1 MADLSDYR
9 KEIDELDRELV
20 HLFERRMNVV
30 KKVAQYKKENN
41 LQVFHKDRENIVF
54 EKAVACL
61 KDKSYTDE
69 VIKFINAT
77 MEIGKGVQ
85 KRIIDDTK
93 KLAELDIKRE
103 EIDFT
108 KKIGY
113 AGVAGSFTEEGAIKF
128 FGKDSDRT
136 SYEDFEDVCIAL
148 KNGEVDYGVLPIENS
163 SAGAVA
169 DTYDLLRKY
178 GFFIVGEECIKIQ
191 QNLVGIKGAKL
202 EDIEEIY
209 SHSQGIRQCTDFL
222 KQNKEWMLIPYHNTA
237 VSAKHVKEL
246 DDKSKAAIASKNAAD
261 IYGLSIIEEGINNQ
275 KDNYTRFVVISREPK
290 FTRDADKVSVVFS
303 LEDEAGTLYRLLS
316 HFAENNINMIKIESR
331 PMKSESWKYFLYV
344 AFEGDIASEEVK
356 NALRLIEQNSAY
368 FMLLGAYKKKI
379 D

>member
-9 KEIDELDRELV
+9 KEIDELDKELV
-20 HLFERRMNVV
+20 SLFERRMNVV
-30 KKVAQYKKENN
+30 KKVAQYKKDNN

-85 KRIIDDTK
+85 KR
-93 KLAELDIKRE
+93 

-128 FGKDSDRT
+128 FGKDSNRT

-178 GFFIVGEECIKIQ
+178 GFFIVGEESIKIQ

-209 SHSQGIRQCTDFL
+209 SHAQGIRQCTEFL

-237 VSAKHVKEL
+237 VSAKYVKEL
-246 DDKSKAAIASKNAAD
+246 DDKSKAAIASKNAAE

-290 FTRDADKVSVVFS
+290 VTKDADKVSVVFS
-303 LEDEAGTLYRLLS
+303 LEDEAGTLYR
-316 HFAENNINMIKIESR
+316 
-331 PMKSESWKYFLYV
+331 LYV

-368 FMLLGAYKKKI
+368 FKLLGAYKQNI

>member
-9 KEIDELDRELV
+9 KEIDELDKELV
-20 HLFERRMNVV
+20 SLFERRMNVV
-30 KKVAQYKKENN
+30 KKVAQYKKDNN

-128 FGKDSDRT
+128 FGKDSNRT

-178 GFFIVGEECIKIQ
+178 GFFIVGEESIKIQ

-209 SHSQGIRQCTDFL
+209 SHAQGIRQCTEFL

-237 VSAKHVKEL
+237 VSAKYVKEL
-246 DDKSKAAIASKNAAD
+246 DDKSKAAIASKNAAE

-290 FTRDADKVSVVFS
+290 VTKDADKVSVVFS

-316 HFAENNINMIKIESR
+316 YFAENNINMIKIESR
-331 PMKSESWKYFLYV
+331 PMKDTPWSYLFYV
-344 AFEGDIASEEVK
+344 AFEGSIESNEAKKALELIKNSSE
-356 NALRLIEQNSAY
+356 Y
-368 FMLLGAYKKKI
+368 FRLLGAYKSVI
-379 D
+379 G